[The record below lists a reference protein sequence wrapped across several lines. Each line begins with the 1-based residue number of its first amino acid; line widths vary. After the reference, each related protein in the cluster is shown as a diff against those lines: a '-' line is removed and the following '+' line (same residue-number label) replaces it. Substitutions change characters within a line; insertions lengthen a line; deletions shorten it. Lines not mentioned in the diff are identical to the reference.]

1 TVPGAT
7 LGNGFNTRPNIA
19 GDFRIESPGVQAW
32 FNPAA
37 FQAPARFAYGSSG
50 IGIMD
55 GPGQHNVNLA
65 LMKNFRIAETR
76 SLQLR
81 WELFNAPN
89 RVNLGDPI
97 TTIGQL
103 NTGEITGA
111 DAARQMQFGLKFI
124 F

>member
-1 TVPGAT
+1 MRSLWLTLSVAAAVAVASSDAASPSAPVVTSAT
-7 LGNGFNTRPNIA
+7 T
-19 GDFRIESPGVQAW
+19 
-32 FNPAA
+32 PA
-37 FQAPARFAYGSSG
+37 
-50 IGIMD
+50 
-55 GPGQHNVNLA
+55 
-65 LMKNFRIAETR
+65 

-103 NTGEITGA
+103 NTGQITAA
-111 DAARQMQFGLKFI
+111 DAARQMQFGLKFV